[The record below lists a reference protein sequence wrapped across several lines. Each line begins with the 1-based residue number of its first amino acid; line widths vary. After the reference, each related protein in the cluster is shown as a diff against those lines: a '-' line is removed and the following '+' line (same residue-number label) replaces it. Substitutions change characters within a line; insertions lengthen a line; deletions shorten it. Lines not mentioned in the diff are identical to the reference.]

1 MPSSPGRSTTA
12 ASVALIVGIVIH
24 AVFLLSL
31 SRTHWLDPVFLEAQ
45 TAYGQAGDYFGI
57 HQAGRNLLD
66 GYSIYDCQNYR
77 QEATPVVPYLYF
89 YRYLPP
95 TAYVAALGAAV
106 FSPWQGYWFWIVVNE
121 LLLLGLLASLWRWPG
136 ITRTTRNALIGITLG
151 FFPFY
156 LEQWMG
162 QYSLL
167 MACCL
172 WLVFASEIRRS
183 DAEAAGSDESPAAD
197 DGWRSVVTNRGF
209 WAWVATLS
217 VKSYTALFA
226 IVYVLRGRWRTVL
239 LAGVI
244 VLALIIPY
252 YLSRPEDLVEFLRLN
267 LKPMPPKLGPVR
279 YGLVAVTQF
288 LGQRF
293 IPPDALAIDVGV
305 KTITASEVPVYAWI
319 AFVGLV
325 TAAITLR
332 SFRHAR
338 AERLLVLWLLA
349 FFAIYKDIWEY
360 HHVMLL
366 PALFTFILTVRSRV
380 PWILLVWLAL
390 PSANI
395 LAVDF
400 WKSVPMSEW
409 SLAQVAVHHAFY
421 ALPVG
426 IFYVWVAKR
435 CLERTTA
442 QPNPSRGQEV
452 TAERRKG
459 RHGVVLACRTSRSH
473 SVALP

>member
-1 MPSSPGRSTTA
+1 MPSSPGRSWTA
-12 ASVALIVGIVIH
+12 ANVVLVLGIVIH
-24 AVFLLSL
+24 LIFLLSL
-31 SRTHWLDPVFLEAQ
+31 SKTHWLDPVFLEAQ

-57 HQAGRNLLD
+57 HQAGRNLID

-95 TAYVAALGAAV
+95 TAYVAAIGASV
-106 FSPWQGYWFWIVVNE
+106 LSPWQGYWLWILINE
-121 LLLLGLLASLWRWPG
+121 LLLLGLIGSVWRWPG
-136 ITRTTRNALIGITLG
+136 IPRTTRHALAGITLG

-172 WLVFASEIRRS
+172 WLIFVSEIRRGESRADGSHPGSARPS
-183 DAEAAGSDESPAAD
+183 DPGRSGRSAPGEIRGAAPDRT
-197 DGWRSVVTNRGF
+197 WRAIVTDSGF
-209 WAWVATLS
+209 WAWVASLS

-226 IVYVLRGRWRTVL
+226 IVYILRGRWKQVL
-239 LAGVI
+239 LAGLI
-244 VLALIIPY
+244 VVAMIVPY

-279 YGLVAVTQF
+279 YGLVAVAQF

-293 IPPDALAIDVGV
+293 IPADALAVDVGV
-305 KTITASEVPVYAWI
+305 KTITASELPVYSWI

-325 TAAITLR
+325 TAGITLR
-332 SFRHAR
+332 TYRTAPT
-338 AERLLVLWLLA
+338 ERLLILWLLA
-349 FFAIYKDIWEY
+349 FFSIYKDIWEY

-366 PALFTFILTVRSRV
+366 PALFVCILTVRSKV

-395 LAVDF
+395 FAVDF

-409 SLAQVAVHHAFY
+409 SLLQVAIHHSFY

-426 IFYVWVAKR
+426 IFYVWVAR
-435 CLERTTA
+435 NCFA
-442 QPNPSRGQEV
+442 RGEELPRP
-452 TAERRKG
+452 A
-459 RHGVVLACRTSRSH
+459 LA
-473 SVALP
+473 